1 METALFFNAA
11 PETVLTEILESQTA
25 HIGGESFLHK
35 ESRIIRPLEER
46 LPTPNSPIRLYIST
60 SKKRSVICYTAE
72 IIKWED
78 KREMSQ
84 ERHDEVL
91 RRFEK
96 FQPKEREKFLE
107 RDKINLITIRNLR
120 NIEMLVP
127 TNFLV
132 KKDGKPLGEMR
143 SPGLAE
149 VYDCG
154 DLSAS
159 SIQATETIETSNR
172 KLTNEIAAAK
182 IHNRCVVTQE
192 SPTRIP
198 TVCNELQ
205 INCIDLEKFLEQQQ
219 LKY

>member
-1 METALFFNAA
+1 
-11 PETVLTEILESQTA
+11 
-25 HIGGESFLHK
+25 
-35 ESRIIRPLEER
+35 
-46 LPTPNSPIRLYIST
+46 
-60 SKKRSVICYTAE
+60 
-72 IIKWED
+72 
-78 KREMSQ
+78 
-84 ERHDEVL
+84 
-91 RRFEK
+91 
-96 FQPKEREKFLE
+96 
-107 RDKINLITIRNLR
+107 
-120 NIEMLVP
+120 
-127 TNFLV
+127 V
-132 KKDGKPLGEMR
+132 KKVGKPLGEMR